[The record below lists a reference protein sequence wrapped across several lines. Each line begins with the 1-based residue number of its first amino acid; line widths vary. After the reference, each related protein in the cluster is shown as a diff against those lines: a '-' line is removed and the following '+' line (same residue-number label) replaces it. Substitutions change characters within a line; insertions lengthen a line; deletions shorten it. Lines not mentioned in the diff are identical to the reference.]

1 MVENRPEHRN
11 HRNQSTYKYPH
22 PPGRRG
28 ANIRIFIPATN
39 LAIKSEH
46 MSGIG
51 VAEKSDDQAFI
62 NLIPMRFA
70 S

>member
-1 MVENRPEHRN
+1 VERIVCLVSAALVAMLFL
-11 HRNQSTYKYPH
+11 STT
-22 PPGRRG
+22 
-28 ANIRIFIPATN
+28 A
-39 LAIKSEH
+39 LAEEEGLQH

-51 VAEKSDDQAFI
+51 VAEKSDVQTFI